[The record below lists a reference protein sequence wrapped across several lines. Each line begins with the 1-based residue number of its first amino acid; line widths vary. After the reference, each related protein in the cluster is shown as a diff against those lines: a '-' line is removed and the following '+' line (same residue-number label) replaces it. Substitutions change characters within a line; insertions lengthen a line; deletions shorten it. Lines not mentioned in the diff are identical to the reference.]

1 MIHSMAGCMFSST
14 VAARSSSACILIAA
28 AFVSGE
34 NVSRL
39 ERNVACNIL
48 CLMLSSCNVQNMD
61 QSKGAV
67 SADTRMQLN
76 RLKKLRQLWS
86 EAPSVVLRSG
96 HSRRCPER
104 LQSRALERE
113 VARRISACGRNAGVS
128 KLIAYGYQINPSLE
142 HRNCAG
148 MSQKVWPYS
157 GWKSRIGLMKGCRML
172 GKNMMDAVPSEPL
185 AA

>member
-1 MIHSMAGCMFSST
+1 MLSGRNVENMDHAT
-14 VAARSSSACILIAA
+14 DAVAADRC
-28 AFVSGE
+28 
-34 NVSRL
+34 
-39 ERNVACNIL
+39 
-48 CLMLSSCNVQNMD
+48 MH
-61 QSKGAV
+61 
-67 SADTRMQLN
+67 LN

-86 EAPSVVLRSG
+86 ESPSVVLRSG

-128 KLIAYGYQINPSLE
+128 KLIAYGHQIHPGLE
-142 HRNCAG
+142 HRDCAG

-172 GKNMMDAVPSEPL
+172 GENMMDAVPSEPL